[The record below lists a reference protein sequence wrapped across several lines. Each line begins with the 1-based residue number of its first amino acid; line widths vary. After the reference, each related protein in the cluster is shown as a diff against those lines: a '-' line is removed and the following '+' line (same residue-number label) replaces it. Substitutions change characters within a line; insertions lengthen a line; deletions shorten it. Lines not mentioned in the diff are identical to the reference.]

1 MKLIEVVAVYPPY
14 RGGIGT
20 VAAQNAHM
28 TQRVGMDVIVAT
40 PMHPTLGNNVTSD
53 EIQDGVRI
61 IRLRPFLSY
70 GNAAIMRGLFSILVQ
85 SDIIHLHYP
94 FIGSEWIVVLAGL
107 VHKKKI
113 VVTYHMDLVGKGI
126 FRVIFKIYLLIFLP
140 LIVRTAKHI
149 FVTSMDYA
157 KHSKLKKY
165 LNTKKEL
172 FSELPCSVD
181 VDVFLPREKKN
192 CILSRHGITTDSQII
207 LFVGGLDRAHYFKG
221 VSLLIQV
228 CSQLFPIHPNTHLII
243 VGDGDRRQ
251 EYEQQSE
258 KLGITERI
266 HFAGS
271 VSDAELPQYYA
282 CADVCTLPSVD
293 SSEAFGIALIEALAC
308 GKPVVATDLP
318 GVRSVVRHGVDGLL
332 VAPSNV
338 EELRSAL
345 STLLSDEQLRARMGI
360 SARDRVQRCYSTD
373 VVGREFISEI
383 TSVV

>member
-28 TQRVGMDVIVAT
+28 AQRAGMDVIVAT
-40 PMHPTLGNNVTSD
+40 PMHPSFGKDVVSD
-53 EIQDGVRI
+53 EMQDGVHI
-61 IRLRPFLSY
+61 MRLKPFLSY
-70 GNAAIMRGLFSILVQ
+70 GNAAIMRGLFPILKQ

-113 VVTYHMDLVGKGI
+113 VVTYHMDLVGTGI
-126 FRVIFKIYLLIFLP
+126 FRYFFKLYSLIFLP
-140 LIVRTAKHI
+140 LIVHVARHI
-149 FVTSMDYA
+149 FVTSLDYA

-165 LNTKKEL
+165 LNTKKEM

-181 VDVFLPREKKN
+181 ANVFLPGEKMN
-192 CILSRHGITTDSQII
+192 GILSRHKIAADSRII

-221 VSLLIQV
+221 VSLLLEV
-228 CSQLFPIHPNTHLII
+228 CSQLFPIHPNVHLII
-243 VGDGDRRQ
+243 VGEGDCRK
-251 EYEQQSE
+251 EYERQSRE
-258 KLGITERI
+258 LGIAERT

-282 CADVCTLPSVD
+282 CADVCTLPSID

-318 GVRSVVRHGVDGLL
+318 GVRSVVRNGVDGLL
-332 VAPSNV
+332 VTPSSA

-360 SARDRVQRCYSTD
+360 AARDRVQRCYSTD
-373 VVGREFISEI
+373 MVGREFISI
-383 TSVV
+383 LTSAL